1 MNNKSRKAKGRYLQ
15 NLVRDRVIKLFPSLT
30 KDDIRCALM
39 SEPGADVKLTSLT
52 SRKLMPYSIETKNRE
67 EYKTIFKH
75 WKQTKGHATNLEPLL
90 VIKSN
95 RQRALAMID
104 LEHFFSLL
112 NVIILTILNIPK
124 YKLIFF
130 F

>member
-30 KDDIRCALM
+30 KDDISCALM

-95 RQRALAMID
+95 RQRALAIID

-112 NVIILTILNIPK
+112 ED
-124 YKLIFF
+124 
-130 F
+130 